1 MCFLKLH
8 CNFHFRILTQM
19 IFIVFSTF
27 SFKTI
32 VFLEI
37 RPKFHLHYAQF
48 HSISLM
54 FSPFPDEM
62 VSSCCVV
69 GFTFP
74 QIHFDSNAT
83 SVISVWEKRQRFDRK
98 CFSSFL
104 NLVVDS
110 YFERPVLKISHMLL
124 VEIISKIILFHSWLA
139 RFMGIPV
146 SHTHV
151 SPPPSSV

>member
-1 MCFLKLH
+1 MFSQTELQFPFSDINSNDFHCFLNVLIQNNRFFGNTSEVSFTL
-8 CNFHFRILTQM
+8 CSVSFHF
-19 IFIVFSTF
+19 
-27 SFKTI
+27 
-32 VFLEI
+32 
-37 RPKFHLHYAQF
+37 AD
-48 HSISLM
+48 

-74 QIHFDSNAT
+74 QIHVDSNAT
-83 SVISVWEKRQRFDRK
+83 SVISVWEKRQRFDRT

-104 NLVVDS
+104 SLVVDS

-139 RFMGIPV
+139 RFMRIPV

>member
-8 CNFHFRILTQM
+8 CNFHFRLLIQM

-32 VFLEI
+32 VFFGNTSEVSFTLCSVSFHFLDFSTFPNEI
-37 RPKFHLHYAQF
+37 
-48 HSISLM
+48 
-54 FSPFPDEM
+54 
-62 VSSCCVV
+62 VSSGSVV
-69 GFTFP
+69 DFTFP